1 MKHSM
6 KHLGWILAIG
16 LSAAAAHGG
25 IPQAASGPAL
35 DANNPRITP
44 VVRAYQK
51 IKPAVVNITTEQI
64 VTARMG
70 MGTDLFDDI
79 FPTPFT
85 RRVPVQSLG
94 SGVVVHPGGYI
105 VTNAHVVRRAEKI
118 EVVFQDQT
126 KYPARIISAEQ
137 QYDLAVL
144 KIEPNDN
151 KPLPYLPLGRS
162 DDLMVGETVIAIG
175 NPFGFSNSV
184 SVGIVSATGRDL
196 EFENGVKIASLIQT
210 DAPIN
215 PGNSGGPLVNI
226 YGELIG
232 ITTAIRA
239 DAQNIGFAIP
249 VDTLAMELADL
260 LDFERLNRAIF
271 GASVGMRHGPQGPE
285 VYVKAVRP
293 GTPAEGQL
301 AKDDQIASLNG
312 QPVKQVPE
320 YACAM
325 LAAKPGDKVKLGI
338 VRGGAAKDVE
348 ITLGT
353 KPKPDGKAL
362 AERLLG
368 LTLKPITPELAKDY
382 RLPVDK
388 GMVVVGIDAGSPAA
402 TVGLQLKDVLI
413 QLDRF
418 YVMSLED
425 LGTLLEDVKG
435 DMVLRIGFIRG
446 NIRVFTAIKTRN
458 GEGKATTQPAAPAPA
473 KPNTAGGEI

>member
-1 MKHSM
+1 MNRSVKHWA
-6 KHLGWILAIG
+6 WILTVA
-16 LSAAAAHGG
+16 LAAAAAQGG
-25 IPQAASGPAL
+25 VPQATSGPGL

-51 IKPAVVNITTEQI
+51 VKPAVVNITTEQI

-70 MGTDLFDDI
+70 MGADLFDDI

-94 SGVVVHPGGYI
+94 SGVVVHPSGYI
-105 VTNAHVVRRAEKI
+105 ITNAHVVRRAEKV

-126 KYPARIISAEQ
+126 KYPARIISSDQ

-151 KPLPYLPLGRS
+151 LPLPYLPLGRS

-175 NPFGFSNSV
+175 NPFGFSNTV

-232 ITTAIRA
+232 ITTAIKA

-260 LDFERLNRAIF
+260 LDFERLNRVIF
-271 GASVGMRHGPQGPE
+271 GASIGTRHGPQGAE
-285 VYVKAVRP
+285 VYIKAIRP
-293 GTPAEGQL
+293 GTPADGPL
-301 AKDDQIASLNG
+301 AKDDQVVSLNG
-312 QPVKQVPE
+312 VPVKQVPD

-325 LAAKPGDKVKLGI
+325 LTAKGGDKVKLGI
-338 VRGGAAKDVE
+338 VRGGAAREVE
-348 ITLGT
+348 VTLGS

-368 LTLKPITPELAKDY
+368 LTLKPITPELAKDL
-382 RLPVDK
+382 RLPVNK
-388 GMVVVGIDAGSPAA
+388 GMVIVGIDAASPAA
-402 TVGLQLKDVLI
+402 EVGLQLKDVLI

-435 DMVLRIGFIRG
+435 DTVLRIGFIRG
-446 NIRVFTAIKTRN
+446 NVRVFTAIKTRSR
-458 GEGKATTQPAAPAPA
+458 KAATAPTAPAPA
-473 KPNTAGGEI
+473 KTSTSGGEI